1 MVLISDHEI
10 MKVIN
15 DGDKD
20 YDKDYDKDDANTEK
34 SLIRTSG
41 EGGKQIVLFPEGTN
55 LTAKVISSLS

>member
-1 MVLISDHEI
+1 
-10 MKVIN
+10 MKVMN

-34 SLIRTSG
+34 SRIRTSG

>member
-1 MVLISDHEI
+1 MVLISDHEV
-10 MKVIN
+10 MKVMN
-15 DGDKD
+15 DG
-20 YDKDYDKDDANTEK
+20 DKDYDKDDANTEK

>member
-10 MKVIN
+10 MKVMN

-20 YDKDYDKDDANTEK
+20 DDIDDANTEK
-34 SLIRTSG
+34 SWIRTSG